1 MISVFLIWYIEM
13 SKNLVIRGELFDV
26 IGMLLDIIKIMNDR
40 VKKDLIIRVICLLIF
55 GGRINVSIV
64 RDVII
69 K

>member
-1 MISVFLIWYIEM
+1 M